1 MSARRFAEQYRFHWL
16 ALATGP
22 DGKST
27 PLEALMYCT
36 DDEMK
41 ITNTGSVTI
50 TKDGISV
57 EGFNV
62 KGAMCRDVA
71 VMAAA
76 WAIGELQREM
86 LKTIAKPG
94 GGKIGVD

>member
-1 MSARRFAEQYRFHWL
+1 
-16 ALATGP
+16 
-22 DGKST
+22 
-27 PLEALMYCT
+27 MYAT

-41 ITNTGSVTI
+41 IRKTGRVTI
-50 TKDGISV
+50 TKEGISV
-57 EGFNV
+57 EGFDV
-62 KGAMCRDVA
+62 RGAMCREVA

-94 GGKIGVD
+94 SGKISVD

>member
-1 MSARRFAEQYRFHWL
+1 
-16 ALATGP
+16 
-22 DGKST
+22 
-27 PLEALMYCT
+27 MYCT

-41 ITNTGSVTI
+41 ITKTGRVTI

-86 LKTIAKPG
+86 LKTITKPG

>member
-1 MSARRFAEQYRFHWL
+1 
-16 ALATGP
+16 
-22 DGKST
+22 
-27 PLEALMYCT
+27 MYCD

-41 ITNTGSVTI
+41 ITKTGRVTI

-57 EGFNV
+57 EGFEV
-62 KGAMCRDVA
+62 EGAMCRDVA
-71 VMAAA
+71 VMGAA

>member
-1 MSARRFAEQYRFHWL
+1 M
-16 ALATGP
+16 
-22 DGKST
+22 
-27 PLEALMYCT
+27 CT
-36 DDEMK
+36 DNDEMK
-41 ITNTGSVTI
+41 IRKTGRVTI
-50 TKDGISV
+50 TKEGISV
-57 EGFNV
+57 EGFDV

-71 VMAAA
+71 VMATA

>member
-1 MSARRFAEQYRFHWL
+1 
-16 ALATGP
+16 
-22 DGKST
+22 
-27 PLEALMYCT
+27 MYT
-36 DDEMK
+36 DNDEMK
-41 ITNTGSVTI
+41 IRKTGRVTI
-50 TKDGISV
+50 TKEGIGV
-57 EGFNV
+57 EGFDV

>member
-1 MSARRFAEQYRFHWL
+1 MH
-16 ALATGP
+16 
-22 DGKST
+22 ST
-27 PLEALMYCT
+27 N
-36 DDEMK
+36 DEMK
-41 ITNTGSVTI
+41 ITKTGRVTI

-86 LKTIAKPG
+86 LKTIQKPG

>member
-1 MSARRFAEQYRFHWL
+1 
-16 ALATGP
+16 
-22 DGKST
+22 
-27 PLEALMYCT
+27 MYCT

-41 ITNTGSVTI
+41 IQKFGRVTI

-57 EGFNV
+57 EGFDV

-86 LKTIAKPG
+86 MKTIAKPG
-94 GGKIGVD
+94 GGNIGVD

>member
-1 MSARRFAEQYRFHWL
+1 
-16 ALATGP
+16 
-22 DGKST
+22 
-27 PLEALMYCT
+27 MYCT

-41 ITNTGSVTI
+41 IRKTGRVTI

-57 EGFNV
+57 EGFEVN
-62 KGAMCRDVA
+62 GAMCRDVA

>member
-1 MSARRFAEQYRFHWL
+1 
-16 ALATGP
+16 
-22 DGKST
+22 
-27 PLEALMYCT
+27 MYTT

-41 ITNTGSVTI
+41 FRKFGRVTI
-50 TKDGISV
+50 TKEGISV
-57 EGFNV
+57 EGFDV

-86 LKTIAKPG
+86 LRTIAKPG
-94 GGKIGVD
+94 GGNISVD

>member
-1 MSARRFAEQYRFHWL
+1 M
-16 ALATGP
+16 T
-22 DGKST
+22 
-27 PLEALMYCT
+27 
-36 DDEMK
+36 
-41 ITNTGSVTI
+41 V

-94 GGKIGVD
+94 GGNIGVD

>member
-1 MSARRFAEQYRFHWL
+1 
-16 ALATGP
+16 
-22 DGKST
+22 
-27 PLEALMYCT
+27 MYCT

-41 ITNTGSVTI
+41 ITKTGRVTI

-76 WAIGELQREM
+76 GRLASCNARC
-86 LKTIAKPG
+86 
-94 GGKIGVD
+94 

>member
-1 MSARRFAEQYRFHWL
+1 
-16 ALATGP
+16 
-22 DGKST
+22 
-27 PLEALMYCT
+27 MYCT
-36 DDEMK
+36 DEEMK
-41 ITNTGSVTI
+41 IRKTGRVTI

-57 EGFNV
+57 EGFDV
-62 KGAMCRDVA
+62 DGAMCRDVA

-94 GGKIGVD
+94 GGEISVD

>member
-1 MSARRFAEQYRFHWL
+1 MRPAIPAVMGQNDSLKHLGDRVLWE
-16 ALATGP
+16 
-22 DGKST
+22 ST
-27 PLEALMYCT
+27 LEEAMYAT

-41 ITNTGSVTI
+41 IRKFGRVSI
-50 TKDGISV
+50 TKEGISV
-57 EGFNV
+57 EGFDV

-94 GGKIGVD
+94 GGKISVD

>member
-1 MSARRFAEQYRFHWL
+1 
-16 ALATGP
+16 
-22 DGKST
+22 
-27 PLEALMYCT
+27 MYTT

-41 ITNTGSVTI
+41 IRKFGRVTI
-50 TKDGISV
+50 TKDGVSV
-57 EGFNV
+57 DGFDV

-94 GGKIGVD
+94 GGKISVD